1 MGNTTANNATAV
13 NNSNNTSNSDVKTF
27 KGRVVTP
34 GTATAKAVDSC
45 RIQYS
50 GFPAEIPAVW
60 R

>member
-34 GTATAKAVDSC
+34 GTATAKAVVTHA
-45 RIQYS
+45 
-50 GFPAEIPAVW
+50 GFNTVT
-60 R
+60 